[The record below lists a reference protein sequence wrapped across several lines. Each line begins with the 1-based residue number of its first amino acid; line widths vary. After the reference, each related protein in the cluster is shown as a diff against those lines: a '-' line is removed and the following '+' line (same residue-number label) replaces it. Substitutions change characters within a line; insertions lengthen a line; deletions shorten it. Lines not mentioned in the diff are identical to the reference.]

1 MSGIMGY
8 MDDILPYID
17 KIVKEQFNQ
26 DITVEWSRPDPK
38 FGDLATNVALQLAKP
53 LGKNPRDIAETIA
66 EKLRENENIADVTVA
81 GPGFINI
88 RLSDTAILQSLYDK
102 PHTHRA
108 GKVAVIETN
117 NPNPF
122 KAMHIGHAYNAVVAD
137 TMANLLAVDGA
148 AVHRVSYHGDVG
160 THVGKSMWAILREI
174 KGDIHVLD
182 SIPESKHN
190 EFMSRM
196 YVEGARAAK
205 ESPEA
210 KEEIDTL
217 AKQSFTLDDPLYK
230 QVYEI
235 CKKWSF
241 DEIDSIVRRLGNV
254 PIERR
259 YVESETEAPGKALIK
274 EKTPEV
280 FTESDGAYIF
290 EGSKYGSFD
299 NIYISSHGNGLY
311 GAHDMGLI
319 QLKYQNY
326 PNMDESIVV
335 TGGEQ
340 AAYFRGVIAAS
351 ELAIPKLKGKLFNYP
366 TGLVKLSTG
375 KMSSR
380 TGDVVTIDWLFDEF
394 SKAITTRG
402 GKPTDEIVAGALRYQ
417 FLKVKIG
424 GDVIFDINDAVS
436 LTGNTGSYLQYTHAR
451 ARRVLEKSAQTPVFP
466 QVMYDEDRTLI
477 RKLSE
482 YRETVEQAAQSLEP
496 HHICTYLFELAQEFN
511 RYYEHHQVIGSDK
524 EAHRIAIIALYADI
538 LKAGLAILGI
548 SAPNEM

>member
-1 MSGIMGY
+1 MN
-8 MDDILPYID
+8 DILLCIA
-17 KIVKEQFNQ
+17 KIIKEQFNQ
-26 DITVEWSRPDPK
+26 DISVECSRPDPK

-53 LGKNPRDIAETIA
+53 LGKKPRDIAETIA
-66 EKLRENENIADVTVA
+66 GKLRENENIADVAVA

-88 RLSDTAILQSLYDK
+88 RLSDTAVLQSLYDK

-108 GKVAVIETN
+108 GQVAVIETN
-117 NPNPF
+117 CPNPF
-122 KAMHIGHAYNAVVAD
+122 KAMHIGHALNSTLAD
-137 TMANLLAVDGA
+137 TMANLLAVSGA

-174 KGDIHVLD
+174 DRDPAKLD
-182 SIPESKHN
+182 EIPPEKRN

-196 YVEGARAAK
+196 YVEGSKAAK
-205 ESPEA
+205 ESPA
-210 KEEIDTL
+210 ARAEIDEL
-217 AKQSFTLDDPLYK
+217 AKQSFILDDPIYK
-230 QVYEI
+230 QVYET
-235 CKKWSF
+235 CKQWSY
-241 DEIDSIVRRLGNV
+241 DEIDANVARLGNV

-259 YVESETEAPGKALIK
+259 YAESETEELGKALII

-280 FTESDGAYIF
+280 FKKSDGAYIF

-299 NIYISSHGNGLY
+299 NIFIGSHGNGLY

-319 QLKYQNY
+319 QLKHQNF
-326 PNMDESIVV
+326 PNLDLSV
-335 TGGEQ
+335 TVNGEEQ

-351 ELAIPKLKGKLFNYP
+351 ELAIPELKGKLFNYA

-380 TGDVVTIDWLFDEF
+380 TGEVVTIEWLFNEF
-394 SKAITTRG
+394 AKAIAAHG
-402 GKPTDEIVAGALRYQ
+402 GDASEEIVAGALRYQ

-424 GDVIFDINDAVS
+424 SDVVFDINEAVS
-436 LTGNTGSYLQYTHAR
+436 LTGNTGSYLQYAHAR
-451 ARRVLEKSAQTPVFP
+451 ARRILEKSAQTPVFP

-482 YRETVEQAAQSLEP
+482 YRETVEQAAQGLEP
-496 HHICTYLFELAQEFN
+496 HHICAYLFELAQEFN

-524 EAHRIAIIALYADI
+524 EAHRIAIVALYADI

-548 SAPNEM
+548 SAPDEM

>member
-26 DITVEWSRPDPK
+26 DISVECSRPDPK
-38 FGDLATNVALQLAKP
+38 FGDLATNVALQLAGP
-53 LGKNPRDIAETIA
+53 LGKNPREIAETIA
-66 EKLRENENIADVTVA
+66 GKLRENENIADVAVA

-88 RLSDTAILQSLYDK
+88 RLSDSALLESL
-102 PHTHRA
+102 RA
-108 GKVAVIETN
+108 RPATRRQGQVAVIETN
-117 NPNPF
+117 CPNPF
-122 KAMHIGHAYNAVVAD
+122 KAMHIGHALNSTLAD
-137 TMANLLAVDGA
+137 TMANLLAVSGA

-160 THVGKSMWAILREI
+160 THVGKSMWAILRAIDRDPAKLDEI
-174 KGDIHVLD
+174 P
-182 SIPESKHN
+182 PEKRN

-196 YVEGARAAK
+196 YVEGSKAAK

-210 KEEIDTL
+210 RAEIDEL
-217 AKQSFTLDDPLYK
+217 AKQSFILDDPIYK

-235 CKKWSF
+235 CKQWSY
-241 DEIDSIVRRLGNV
+241 DEIDANVARLGNV

-259 YVESETEAPGKALIK
+259 YAESETEELGKALII

-280 FTESDGAYIF
+280 FKKSDGAYIF

-299 NIYISSHGNGLY
+299 NIFIGSHGNGLY

-319 QLKYQNY
+319 QLKHQNF
-326 PNMDESIVV
+326 PNLDLSV
-335 TGGEQ
+335 TVNGEEQ

-351 ELAIPKLKGKLFNYP
+351 ELAIPELKGKLFNYA

-402 GKPTDEIVAGALRYQ
+402 GKPTNQIVAGALRYQ

-424 GDVIFDINDAVS
+424 SDVVFDINEAVS
-436 LTGNTGSYLQYTHAR
+436 LTGNTGSYLQYAHAR
-451 ARRVLEKSAQTPVFP
+451 ARRVLEKSTVAAAFP
-466 QVMYDEDRTLI
+466 AAIYDEDRALV
-477 RKLSE
+477 RKLTE
-482 YRETVEQAAQSLEP
+482 YREIVELAADSLEP

-511 RYYEHHQVIGSDK
+511 RYYEHHQVIGNGK
-524 EAHRIAIIALYADI
+524 EAHRIAIVALYADI

-548 SAPNEM
+548 SAPDEM

>member
-1 MSGIMGY
+1 MGY

-26 DITVEWSRPDPK
+26 DISVECSRPDPK
-38 FGDLATNVALQLAKP
+38 FGDLATNVALQLAGP
-53 LGKNPRDIAETIA
+53 LGKNPREIAETIA
-66 EKLRENENIADVTVA
+66 GKLRENENIADVAVA

-88 RLSDTAILQSLYDK
+88 RLSDSALLESL
-102 PHTHRA
+102 RA
-108 GKVAVIETN
+108 RPATRRQGQVAVIETN
-117 NPNPF
+117 CPNPF
-122 KAMHIGHAYNAVVAD
+122 KAMHIGHALNSTLAD
-137 TMANLLAVDGA
+137 TMANLLAVSGA

-160 THVGKSMWAILREI
+160 THVGKSMWAILRAIDRDPAKLDEI
-174 KGDIHVLD
+174 P
-182 SIPESKHN
+182 PEKRN

-196 YVEGARAAK
+196 YVEGSKAAK

-210 KEEIDTL
+210 RAEIDEL
-217 AKQSFTLDDPLYK
+217 AKQSFILDDPIYK

-235 CKKWSF
+235 CKQWSY
-241 DEIDSIVRRLGNV
+241 DEIDANVARLGNV

-259 YVESETEAPGKALIK
+259 YAESETEELGKALII

-280 FTESDGAYIF
+280 FKKSDGAYIF

-299 NIYISSHGNGLY
+299 NIFIGSHGNGLY

-319 QLKYQNY
+319 QLKHQNF
-326 PNMDESIVV
+326 PNLDLSV
-335 TGGEQ
+335 TVNGEEQ

-351 ELAIPKLKGKLFNYP
+351 ELAIPELKGKLFNYA

-380 TGDVVTIDWLFDEF
+380 TGEVVTIEWLFNEF
-394 SKAITTRG
+394 AKAIAAHDG
-402 GKPTDEIVAGALRYQ
+402 DASEEIVAGALRYQ

-424 GDVIFDINDAVS
+424 SDVVFDINEAVS
-436 LTGNTGSYLQYTHAR
+436 LTGNTGSYLQYAHAR

-466 QVMYDEDRTLI
+466 QVIYDEDRTLI

-482 YRETVEQAAQSLEP
+482 YRETVEQAAQGLEP

-511 RYYEHHQVIGSDK
+511 RYYEHHQVIGNDK
-524 EAHRIAIIALYADI
+524 EAHRIAIVALYADI

>member
-1 MSGIMGY
+1 MN
-8 MDDILPYID
+8 DILLCIA
-17 KIVKEQFNQ
+17 KIIKEQFNQ
-26 DITVEWSRPDPK
+26 DISVECSRPDPK

-53 LGKNPRDIAETIA
+53 LGKKPRDIAETIA
-66 EKLRENENIADVTVA
+66 EKLRSEVDFAEVSVA

-88 RLSDTAILQSLYDK
+88 RLSDSALLESL
-102 PHTHRA
+102 RA
-108 GKVAVIETN
+108 RPATRRQGQVAVIETN
-117 NPNPF
+117 CPNPF
-122 KAMHIGHAYNAVVAD
+122 KAMHIGHALNSTLAD
-137 TMANLLAVDGA
+137 TMANLLAVSGA

-160 THVGKSMWAILREI
+160 THVGKSMWAILRAIDRDPAKLDEI
-174 KGDIHVLD
+174 P
-182 SIPESKHN
+182 PEKRN

-196 YVEGARAAK
+196 YVEGSKAAK
-205 ESPEA
+205 ESPA
-210 KEEIDTL
+210 ARAEIDEL
-217 AKQSFTLDDPLYK
+217 AKQSFILDDPIYK

-235 CKKWSF
+235 CKQWSY
-241 DEIDSIVRRLGNV
+241 DEIDANVARLGNV

-259 YVESETEAPGKALIK
+259 YAESETEELGKALII

-280 FTESDGAYIF
+280 FKKSDGAYIF

-299 NIYISSHGNGLY
+299 NIFIGSHGNGLY

-319 QLKYQNY
+319 QLKYHDF
-326 PNMDESIVV
+326 PNLDLSV
-335 TGGEQ
+335 TVNGEEQ

-351 ELAIPKLKGKLFNYP
+351 ELAIAELKGKLFNYA

-380 TGDVVTIDWLFDEF
+380 TGEVVTIEWLFNEF
-394 SKAITTRG
+394 AKAIAAHG
-402 GKPTDEIVAGALRYQ
+402 GDASEEIVAGALRYQ

-436 LTGNTGSYLQYTHAR
+436 LTGNTGSYLQYAHAR

-466 QVMYDEDRTLI
+466 QVIYDEDRTLI

-482 YRETVEQAAQSLEP
+482 YREIVEQAAQGLEP

-511 RYYEHHQVIGSDK
+511 RYYEHHQVIGSGK
-524 EAHRIAIIALYADI
+524 EAHRIAIVALYADI

-548 SAPNEM
+548 SAPDEM

>member
-1 MSGIMGY
+1 MN
-8 MDDILPYID
+8 DILLCIA
-17 KIVKEQFNQ
+17 KIIKEQFNQ
-26 DITVEWSRPDPK
+26 DISVECSRPDPK

-53 LGKNPRDIAETIA
+53 LGKKPRDIAEQIA
-66 EKLRENENIADVTVA
+66 EKLRGEADFAEVSVA

-88 RLSDTAILQSLYDK
+88 RLSDGALLESLRVR
-102 PHTHRA
+102 PATRRQ
-108 GKVAVIETN
+108 GQVAVIETN
-117 NPNPF
+117 CPNPF
-122 KAMHIGHAYNAVVAD
+122 KAMHIGHALNSTLAD
-137 TMANLLAVDGA
+137 TMANLLAVSGA

-160 THVGKSMWAILREI
+160 THVGKSMWAILRAIDRDPAKLDEI
-174 KGDIHVLD
+174 P
-182 SIPESKHN
+182 PEKRN

-196 YVEGARAAK
+196 YVEGSKVAK

-210 KEEIDTL
+210 RAEIDEL
-217 AKQSFTLDDPLYK
+217 AKQSFILDDPIYK

-235 CKKWSF
+235 CKQWSY
-241 DEIDSIVRRLGNV
+241 DEIDANVARLGNV

-259 YVESETEAPGKALIK
+259 YSESETEELGKALII

-280 FTESDGAYIF
+280 FKKSDGAYIF

-299 NIYISSHGNGLY
+299 NIFIGSHGNGLY

-319 QLKYQNY
+319 QLKHQNF
-326 PNMDESIVV
+326 PNLDLSV
-335 TGGEQ
+335 TVNGEEQ

-351 ELAIPKLKGKLFNYP
+351 ELAIPELKGKLFNYA

-380 TGDVVTIDWLFDEF
+380 TGEVVTIEWLFNEF
-394 SKAITTRG
+394 AKAIAAHG
-402 GKPTDEIVAGALRYQ
+402 GDASEEIVAGALRYQ

-436 LTGNTGSYLQYTHAR
+436 LTGNTGSYLQYAHAR

-466 QVMYDEDRTLI
+466 QAIYDEDRALI

-482 YRETVEQAAQSLEP
+482 YREIVEQAARGLEP

-511 RYYEHHQVIGSDK
+511 RYYEHHQVIGSSK
-524 EAHRIAIIALYADI
+524 EAHRIAIVALYADI

-548 SAPNEM
+548 SAPDEM

>member
-1 MSGIMGY
+1 MN
-8 MDDILPYID
+8 DILLCIA
-17 KIVKEQFNQ
+17 KIIKEQFNQ
-26 DITVEWSRPDPK
+26 DISVECSRPDPK

-53 LGKNPRDIAETIA
+53 LGKKPRDIAETIA
-66 EKLRENENIADVTVA
+66 GKLRENENIADVAVA

-88 RLSDTAILQSLYDK
+88 RLSDTAVLQSLYDK

-108 GKVAVIETN
+108 GQVAVIETN
-117 NPNPF
+117 CPNPF
-122 KAMHIGHAYNAVVAD
+122 KAMHIGHALNSTLAD
-137 TMANLLAVDGA
+137 TMANLLAVSGA

-174 KGDIHVLD
+174 DRDPAKLD
-182 SIPESKHN
+182 EIPPEKRN

-196 YVEGARAAK
+196 YVEGSKAAK
-205 ESPEA
+205 ESPA
-210 KEEIDTL
+210 ARAEIDEL
-217 AKQSFTLDDPLYK
+217 AKQSFILDDPIYK
-230 QVYEI
+230 QVYET
-235 CKKWSF
+235 CKQWSY
-241 DEIDSIVRRLGNV
+241 DEIDANVARLGNV

-259 YVESETEAPGKALIK
+259 YAESETEELGKALII

-280 FTESDGAYIF
+280 FKKSDGAYIF

-299 NIYISSHGNGLY
+299 NIFIGSHGNGLY

-319 QLKYQNY
+319 QLKHQNF
-326 PNMDESIVV
+326 PNLDLSV
-335 TGGEQ
+335 TVNGEEQ

-351 ELAIPKLKGKLFNYP
+351 ELAIPELKGKLFNYA

-380 TGDVVTIDWLFDEF
+380 TGEVVTIEWLFNEF
-394 SKAITTRG
+394 AKAIAAHG
-402 GKPTDEIVAGALRYQ
+402 GDASEEIVAGALRYQ

-424 GDVIFDINDAVS
+424 SDVVFDINEAVS
-436 LTGNTGSYLQYTHAR
+436 LTGNTGSYLQYAHAR
-451 ARRVLEKSAQTPVFP
+451 ARRILEKSAQTPVFP

-482 YRETVEQAAQSLEP
+482 YRETVEQAAQGLEP
-496 HHICTYLFELAQEFN
+496 HHICAYLFELAQEFN

-524 EAHRIAIIALYADI
+524 EAHRIAIVALYADI

>member
-1 MSGIMGY
+1 MN
-8 MDDILPYID
+8 DILLCIA
-17 KIVKEQFNQ
+17 KIIKEQFNQ
-26 DITVEWSRPDPK
+26 DISVECSRPDPK

-53 LGKNPRDIAETIA
+53 LGKKPRDIAETIA
-66 EKLRENENIADVTVA
+66 GKLRENENIADVAVA

-88 RLSDTAILQSLYDK
+88 RLSDIAVLQSLYDK

-117 NPNPF
+117 CPNPF
-122 KAMHIGHAYNAVVAD
+122 KAMHIGHALNSTLAD
-137 TMANLLAVDGA
+137 TMANLLAVSGA

-174 KGDIHVLD
+174 DRDPAKLD
-182 SIPESKHN
+182 ESPPEKRN

-196 YVEGARAAK
+196 YVEGSKAAK
-205 ESPEA
+205 ESPA
-210 KEEIDTL
+210 ARAEIDEL
-217 AKQSFTLDDPLYK
+217 AKQSFILDDPIYK
-230 QVYEI
+230 QVYET
-235 CKKWSF
+235 CKQWSY
-241 DEIDSIVRRLGNV
+241 DEIDANVARLGNV

-259 YVESETEAPGKALIK
+259 YAESETEELGKALII
-274 EKTPEV
+274 EKTPGV
-280 FTESDGAYIF
+280 FKKSDGAYIF

-299 NIYISSHGNGLY
+299 NVFIGSHGNGLY

-319 QLKYQNY
+319 QLKYQDF
-326 PNMDESIVV
+326 PNLDLSV
-335 TGGEQ
+335 TVNGEEQ

-351 ELAIPKLKGKLFNYP
+351 ELAIPELKGKLFNYA

-380 TGDVVTIDWLFDEF
+380 TGEVVTIEWLFNEF
-394 SKAITTRG
+394 AKAIAAHG
-402 GKPTDEIVAGALRYQ
+402 GDASEEIVAGALRYQ

-436 LTGNTGSYLQYTHAR
+436 LTGNTGSYLQYAHAR

-466 QVMYDEDRTLI
+466 QAIYDEDRALI

-482 YRETVEQAAQSLEP
+482 YRETVEQAARGLEP

-511 RYYEHHQVIGSDK
+511 RYYEHHQVIGSGK
-524 EAHRIAIIALYADI
+524 EAHRIAIVALYADI

-548 SAPNEM
+548 SAPDEM

>member
-26 DITVEWSRPDPK
+26 DISVECSRPDPK
-38 FGDLATNVALQLAKP
+38 FGDLATNVALQLAGS
-53 LGKNPRDIAETIA
+53 LGKNPREIAETIA
-66 EKLRENENIADVTVA
+66 GKLRENENIADVAVA

-88 RLSDTAILQSLYDK
+88 RLSDSALLESL
-102 PHTHRA
+102 RA
-108 GKVAVIETN
+108 RPATRRQGQVAVIETN
-117 NPNPF
+117 CPNPF
-122 KAMHIGHAYNAVVAD
+122 KAMHIGHALNSTLAD
-137 TMANLLAVDGA
+137 TMANLLAVSGA

-160 THVGKSMWAILREI
+160 THVGKSMWAILRAIDRDPAKLDEI
-174 KGDIHVLD
+174 P
-182 SIPESKHN
+182 PEKRN

-196 YVEGARAAK
+196 YVEGSKAAK
-205 ESPEA
+205 ESPA
-210 KEEIDTL
+210 ARAEIDEL
-217 AKQSFTLDDPLYK
+217 AKQSFILDDPIYK
-230 QVYEI
+230 QVYET
-235 CKKWSF
+235 CKQWSY
-241 DEIDSIVRRLGNV
+241 DEIDANVARLGNV

-259 YVESETEAPGKALIK
+259 YAESETEELGKALII
-274 EKTPEV
+274 EKTPQV
-280 FTESDGAYIF
+280 FKKSDGAYIF

-299 NIYISSHGNGLY
+299 NIFIGSHGNGLY

-319 QLKYQNY
+319 QLKHQNF
-326 PNMDESIVV
+326 PNLDLSV
-335 TGGEQ
+335 TVNGEEQ

-351 ELAIPKLKGKLFNYP
+351 ELAIPELKGKLFNYA

-380 TGDVVTIDWLFDEF
+380 TGEVVTIEWLFNEF
-394 SKAITTRG
+394 AKAIAAHDG
-402 GKPTDEIVAGALRYQ
+402 DASEEIVAGALRYQ

-424 GDVIFDINDAVS
+424 SDVVFDINEAVS
-436 LTGNTGSYLQYTHAR
+436 LTGNTGSYLQYAHAR

-466 QVMYDEDRTLI
+466 QVIYDEDRTLI

-482 YRETVEQAAQSLEP
+482 YRETVEQAAQGLEP

-511 RYYEHHQVIGSDK
+511 RYYEHHQVIGNDK
-524 EAHRIAIIALYADI
+524 EAHRIAIVALYADI

>member
-1 MSGIMGY
+1 MN
-8 MDDILPYID
+8 DILLCIA
-17 KIVKEQFNQ
+17 KIIKEQFNQ
-26 DITVEWSRPDPK
+26 DISVECSRPDPK

-53 LGKNPRDIAETIA
+53 LGKKPRDIAETIA
-66 EKLRENENIADVTVA
+66 GKLRENENIADVAVA

-88 RLSDTAILQSLYDK
+88 RLSDTAVLQSLYDK

-108 GKVAVIETN
+108 GQVAVIETN
-117 NPNPF
+117 CPNPF
-122 KAMHIGHAYNAVVAD
+122 KAMHIGHALNSTLAD
-137 TMANLLAVDGA
+137 TMANLLAVSGA

-174 KGDIHVLD
+174 DRDPVKLD
-182 SIPESKHN
+182 EIPPEKRN

-196 YVEGARAAK
+196 YVEGSKAAK
-205 ESPEA
+205 ESPA
-210 KEEIDTL
+210 ARAEIDEL
-217 AKQSFTLDDPLYK
+217 AKQSFILDDPIYK
-230 QVYEI
+230 QVYET
-235 CKKWSF
+235 CKQWSY
-241 DEIDSIVRRLGNV
+241 DEIEANVARLGNV

-259 YVESETEAPGKALIK
+259 YAESETEELGKALII

-280 FTESDGAYIF
+280 FKKSDGAYIF

-299 NIYISSHGNGLY
+299 NIFIGSHGNGLY

-319 QLKYQNY
+319 QLKHQNF
-326 PNMDESIVV
+326 PNLDLSV
-335 TGGEQ
+335 TVNGEEQ

-351 ELAIPKLKGKLFNYP
+351 ELAIPELKGKLFNYA

-380 TGDVVTIDWLFDEF
+380 TGEVVTIEWLFNEF
-394 SKAITTRG
+394 AKAIAAHG
-402 GKPTDEIVAGALRYQ
+402 GDASEEIVAGALRYQ

-424 GDVIFDINDAVS
+424 SDVVFDINEAVS
-436 LTGNTGSYLQYTHAR
+436 LTGNTGSYLQYAHAR
-451 ARRVLEKSAQTPVFP
+451 ARRILEKSAQTPVFP

-482 YRETVEQAAQSLEP
+482 YRETVEQAAQGLEP
-496 HHICTYLFELAQEFN
+496 HHICAYLFELAQEFN
-511 RYYEHHQVIGSDK
+511 RYYEHHQVIGSGK
-524 EAHRIAIIALYADI
+524 EAHRIAIVALYADI

-548 SAPNEM
+548 SAPDEM